1 MQLRKLPK
9 PRKRRRRK
17 LMNKQRTIRTVLRKR
32 TQMLLIKLQKTR
44 LMQIVKLILL
54 MKRRKVKTLHIKMEP
69 TQETDRDLE
78 ETSRFRLPLK
88 MTPSQTFRW

>member
-1 MQLRKLPK
+1 
-9 PRKRRRRK
+9 
-17 LMNKQRTIRTVLRKR
+17 
-32 TQMLLIKLQKTR
+32 MLLIKRKKTR
-44 LMQIVKLILL
+44 LTQTVKRILL
-54 MKRRKVKTLHIKMEP
+54 RKVKTLHIKMEP